1 MPHVLSR
8 HEERRGDRP
17 AAQSP
22 LGGQLVTPV
31 HQFGRVQ
38 LLATARP
45 VGPDEVPRRRPHITV
60 AFVSVQRTPGVY
72 SLGDAQAAF
81 RNTFAATVPQAQG
94 SIDAAIFELEQLSSS
109 ADRRL

>member
-1 MPHVLSR
+1 
-8 HEERRGDRP
+8 
-17 AAQSP
+17 
-22 LGGQLVTPV
+22 
-31 HQFGRVQ
+31 
-38 LLATARP
+38 
-45 VGPDEVPRRRPHITV
+45 
-60 AFVSVQRTPGVY
+60 VY